1 MATSKV
7 NDTKLDRI
15 VILEKQYAMSS
26 VESDFFSIIHTKHD
40 TFITNLRVSSSL
52 LMLN

>member
-26 VESDFFSIIHTKHD
+26 VESDFFQLYILSTI
-40 TFITNLRVSSSL
+40 L
-52 LMLN
+52 L